1 MQEEIEGLR
10 EALKEYTE
18 VMRRSNPS
26 MNGGSNAN
34 INVSAGG
41 IGIWV
46 AATACII
53 MLSVLIVGGTIGGMW
68 LSREFSRIDKE
79 LQERKGEN
87 ERAQSYLSSIFLR
100 APQLNPD
107 ENKKVSKTDEKH

>member
-1 MQEEIEGLR
+1 MQEEIEALR

-18 VMRRSNPS
+18 VMKRSNPS
-26 MNGGSNAN
+26 MYGGSNAN

-41 IGIWV
+41 IGVWV
-46 AATACII
+46 AATSCII
-53 MLSVLIVGGTIGGMW
+53 MLAVLVVGGTIGGIW

-107 ENKKVSKTDEKH
+107 DKKNESKSTDHH